1 MVTTRRSARRQPKR
15 PAKRRSKAPPKPKR
29 TRLSKAVQ
37 LQQHLATSAPLDERA
52 IWTKPDI
59 MVRWNIS
66 EATWWR
72 YRRKKFV
79 PAPDAKIGT
88 HKAWRRETIIAA
100 ETVAPAAT

>member
-1 MVTTRRSARRQPKR
+1 V
-15 PAKRRSKAPPKPKR
+15 AKRRHKASPTKRKR
-29 TRLSKAVQ
+29 TRLSKSAQ
-37 LQQHLATSAPLDERA
+37 LNQHLATSAPLDDRG

-66 EATWWR
+66 EPTFWR
-72 YRRKKFV
+72 YRRKGHI
-79 PAPDAKIGT
+79 PEPDAKIGT